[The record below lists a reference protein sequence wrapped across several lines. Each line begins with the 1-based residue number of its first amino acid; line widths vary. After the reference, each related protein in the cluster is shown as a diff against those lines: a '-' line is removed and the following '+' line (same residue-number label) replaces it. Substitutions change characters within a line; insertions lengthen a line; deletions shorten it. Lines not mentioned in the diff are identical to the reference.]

1 MTIQNQFK
9 RLFASFALMG
19 LVLAAVPSAVRAEEH
34 LVAGIDGTVKDNFTG
49 LTWVQNP
56 TVMPA
61 LTGQKTYVE
70 AQDACTQ
77 LVHAGL
83 GPNVWRL
90 PTIGELKTIYDTRF
104 KNPRINTGYFSSEG
118 AAYWS
123 STPSL
128 PGSKAWTL
136 NFKTGYL
143 GSYDKANPDK
153 PARQY
158 TRCTARV

>member
-9 RLFASFALMG
+9 RLFAS
-19 LVLAAVPSAVRAEEH
+19 LVLLGMALAVSSTAIAAEAY
-34 LVAGIDGTVKDNFTG
+34 LVANPDGTVKDNFTG

-56 TVMPA
+56 TVVPSLA
-61 LTGQKTYVE
+61 GQKTYQE

-90 PTIGELKTIYDTRF
+90 PTIGELKSIYDTRF

-118 AAYWS
+118 APYWS
-123 STPSL
+123 ATPSL

-143 GSYDKANPDK
+143 GSFDKANPDK